1 MPCRAKGEPRN
12 LIVQYCTMK
21 SKVNPEPRAPS
32 WVFYINYTLLDIS
45 NSINLSKC
53 GVETHRSVV
62 SIAHAHP
69 WRVPLPLLQF
79 HCSSRTAAWYRNSIC
94 SMLPLVH
101 VACHPG
107 AAAWHWHGF
116 PCARRASSLLYDN
129 PYIIIFDPAVSCA
142 ALRMIPR
149 GPANASGAAN
159 HSQRRA
165 FPA

>member
-1 MPCRAKGEPRN
+1 MPCRVKGEPRN

-94 SMLPLVH
+94 SMLPWCTWHVPLARRPGTGMGFLVH
-101 VACHPG
+101 VAPVRFYMIILIFDGQPAPCSG
-107 AAAWHWHGF
+107 AMF
-116 PCARRASSLLYDN
+116 PVRAS
-129 PYIIIFDPAVSCA
+129 
-142 ALRMIPR
+142 
-149 GPANASGAAN
+149 
-159 HSQRRA
+159 H
-165 FPA
+165 

>member
-1 MPCRAKGEPRN
+1 MSPRSRPAVTRQIDSALVPASRTGTGALPCQRRA
-12 LIVQYCTMK
+12 
-21 SKVNPEPRAPS
+21 SKPHRAILHDEKRGKNPEPRAPS
-32 WVFYINYTLLDIS
+32 WVFHINYTLVDIS

-79 HCSSRTAAWYRNSIC
+79 HCSSRTASWYRNSIC

-116 PCARRASSLLYDN
+116 PCARRSIS
-129 PYIIIFDPAVSCA
+129 V
-142 ALRMIPR
+142 
-149 GPANASGAAN
+149 
-159 HSQRRA
+159 
-165 FPA
+165 